1 MSDKVRLLLVDDSAL
16 VRDLLF
22 RSISAFDS
30 SIEVVSVAVNGRDGL
45 DKLAVVKPDV
55 VVTDMDMPVMNGLE
69 FIRQAM
75 MQRPLPIIVLS
86 SWTQN
91 DKSITL
97 QALEAGAVDY
107 ISKPSALN
115 PQGFDET
122 LRQLVMK
129 IKSAARIASA
139 IPRKTSAAQSLTS
152 ISSPPSGVPTPTKS
166 SAGQSQGMPA
176 APRTETAALFPTPNY
191 EERIGQI
198 ILGVGEIGVSN
209 ESGKRIK
216 TFALG
221 SCVALNLFSETFEM
235 VGMAHIALAT
245 STTSPEKARLLPG
258 YFADTAVSALISQLR
273 GIGYRKPTS
282 QLVAKIAGGAQTSA
296 DANNYFK
303 IGEKNIAAVKAL
315 LSSLGI
321 ALLAEDIGD
330 SLSRTVCIQ
339 VGSKAVQL
347 SSPER
352 VPWVI

>member
-30 SIEVVSVAVNGRDGL
+30 SIEVVGVAVNGRDGL
-45 DKLAVVKPDV
+45 EKLAALKPDV

-139 IPRKTSAAQSLTS
+139 MPRKTSAAQPFAS
-152 ISSPPSGVPTPTKS
+152 ISAPSVPVPTKS
-166 SAGQSQGMPA
+166 AAGQSQGMSA
-176 APRTETAALFPTPNY
+176 APRTVTAAPFQTPHY
-191 EERIGQI
+191 EERIGQM

-221 SCVALNLFSETFEM
+221 SCVALNLFSETLEM

-258 YFADTAVSALISQLR
+258 YFADTAVPALISQLR

-321 ALLAEDIGD
+321 ALLAEDIGE

>member
-30 SIEVVSVAVNGRDGL
+30 SIEVVGVAVNGRDGL
-45 DKLAVVKPDV
+45 EKLAALKPDV

-97 QALEAGAVDY
+97 QALETGAVDY

-129 IKSAARIASA
+129 IKSAARITSA
-139 IPRKTSAAQSLTS
+139 IPRKTSTAQPFTNASA
-152 ISSPPSGVPTPTKS
+152 PSVPTPKS
-166 SAGQSQGMPA
+166 VAGQSQGMPA
-176 APRTETAALFPTPNY
+176 VPRTVTAAPFQTPNY
-191 EERIGQI
+191 EERIGQM

-221 SCVALNLFSETFEM
+221 SCVALNLFSETLEM

-258 YFADTAVSALISQLR
+258 YFADTAVPALISQLR

-321 ALLAEDIGD
+321 TLLAEDIGE

>member
-30 SIEVVSVAVNGRDGL
+30 SIEVVGVAVNGRDGL
-45 DKLAVVKPDV
+45 EKLAALKPDV

-97 QALEAGAVDY
+97 QALETGAVDY

-129 IKSAARIASA
+129 IKSAARITSA
-139 IPRKTSAAQSLTS
+139 IPRKTFAAQPFTNASA
-152 ISSPPSGVPTPTKS
+152 PSVPTPKS
-166 SAGQSQGMPA
+166 AAGQSQGMPA
-176 APRTETAALFPTPNY
+176 VPRTVTAATFQTPNY
-191 EERIGQI
+191 EERIGQM

-221 SCVALNLFSETFEM
+221 SCVALNLFSETLEM

-258 YFADTAVSALISQLR
+258 YFADTAVPALISQLR

-321 ALLAEDIGD
+321 TLLAEDIGE

>member
-1 MSDKVRLLLVDDSAL
+1 MSDKVRILLVDDSAL

-30 SIEVVSVAVNGRDGL
+30 SIEVVSVAVNGQDGL
-45 DKLAVVKPDV
+45 EKLATVKPDV

-129 IKSAARIASA
+129 IKSAARITSA
-139 IPRKTSAAQSLTS
+139 MPRKASAAQPSTGAPTS
-152 ISSPPSGVPTPTKS
+152 VPVQPKS
-166 SAGQSQGMPA
+166 AAGQ
-176 APRTETAALFPTPNY
+176 APRVQVAPTTTAASLQTPNY
-191 EERIGQI
+191 EERIGQM

-209 ESGKRIK
+209 ESGKLIK

-258 YFADTAVSALISQLR
+258 YFADTAVPALISQLR

-296 DANNYFK
+296 DTNNYFK

-321 ALLAEDIGD
+321 TLLAEDVGE